1 MNDRAM
7 NLRRRRQLLMLGGL
21 LVGAAVPAAR
31 RARAEGPAN
40 QMDHMDHMDHM
51 DQMGGMQG
59 AAGAAP
65 MDHSHHHAAAVPGV
79 KRREIAYRIP
89 ELTLVRQDGTRV
101 RFPQEFDDGR
111 PVVLDF
117 IYTSC
122 TEICP
127 VTSQI
132 FSEFQQR
139 LGAERSRV
147 KMVSISIDPEYDTPA
162 RLTQYAKKYNATS
175 QWQHYTGTQEA
186 SVAMQ
191 RAFDVYRGD
200 KMNHFPVTFMRSAP
214 GRPWVRLEGF
224 ATPDVLMQEYDG
236 MTKG

>member
-1 MNDRAM
+1 MKPTTL
-7 NLRRRRQLLMLGGL
+7 NLRRRRQVLMLGAL
-21 LVGAAVPAAR
+21 LACGGVLGVR
-31 RARAEGPAN
+31 RALADDHMN
-40 QMDHMDHMDHM
+40 MDHDHMNMDQMDH
-51 DQMGGMQG
+51 
-59 AAGAAP
+59 AA
-65 MDHSHHHAAAVPGV
+65 HEHHHPAPPPSV
-79 KRREIAYRIP
+79 KRSLVAYRLPEIA
-89 ELTLVRQDGTRV
+89 LVRQDGKAV
-101 RFPQEFDDGR
+101 RFPEEIDDGR

-132 FSEFQQR
+132 FSELQR
-139 LGAERSRV
+139 KLGAERAHV
-147 KMVSISIDPEYDTPA
+147 HMVSISIDPEYDTPA
-162 RLTQYAKKYNATS
+162 RLTQYARKYDAGT

-200 KMNHFPVTFMRSAP
+200 KMNHFPVTFLRPSP
-214 GRPWVRLEGF
+214 GKPWVRLEGF
-224 ATPDVLMQEYDG
+224 ATPDVLLQEYNG

>member
-1 MNDRAM
+1 MKPTTM

-21 LVGAAVPAAR
+21 LVAGGVLTAR
-31 RARAEGPAN
+31 RAMADDQMPMDHMHMDGMGN
-40 QMDHMDHMDHM
+40 MDHMDHSAHE
-51 DQMGGMQG
+51 
-59 AAGAAP
+59 
-65 MDHSHHHAAAVPGV
+65 HHHPAVPPTV
-79 KRREIAYRIP
+79 KRSLMALRVP
-89 ELTLVRQDGTRV
+89 DLTLVRQDGKSV
-101 RFPQEFDDGR
+101 HFPAEIDDGR

-132 FSEFQQR
+132 FSEFQKK
-139 LGAERSRV
+139 LGAERAKV
-147 KMVSISIDPEYDTPA
+147 HLVSISIDPEYDTPS
-162 RLTQYAKKYNATS
+162 RLSAYGKKYEAGP

-200 KMNHFPVTFMRSAP
+200 KMNHFPVTFLRPSP
-214 GRPWVRLEGF
+214 DKPWVRLEGF
-224 ATPDVLMQEYDG
+224 ATPDVLLQEYNG